1 MLVLSRK
8 QHESICISDK
18 IVVTLLGVHGNT
30 VRLGIEAPLEVP
42 VRRKEVQDKLDRSQ
56 RPVRLCHVELQ
67 GSGQPAR

>member
-18 IVVTLLGVHGNT
+18 IVVTMLGVHGNT
-30 VRLGIEAPLEVP
+30 VRLGIEAPIEVP
-42 VRRKEVQDKLDRSQ
+42 VRRKEVQDKLDARV

-67 GSGQPAR
+67 S

>member
-18 IVVTLLGVHGNT
+18 IVVTMLGIHGNT

-42 VRRKEVQDKLDRSQ
+42 VRRQEVQDKLDPRR
-56 RPVRLCHVELQ
+56 RPIRLCHIELK
-67 GSGQPAR
+67 S

>member
-18 IVVTLLGVHGNT
+18 IVVTMLGVHGNT

-42 VRRKEVQDKLDRSQ
+42 VRRKEVQDRLDESV
-56 RPVRLCHVELQ
+56 RPVRLCHVELK
-67 GSGQPAR
+67 S